1 MASASFEQVTK
12 PSAVKELLLLIAALV
27 CLISA
32 LLLLLSSPAHALTL
46 SGEVAVNELKPVA
59 VKGIF
64 NAEIGDMPL
73 PPDSTTLSAQAS
85 AQPVTC
91 RPSSS
96 FPVAF
101 TGQWRCE
108 SLVVSSA
115 VPEVVPGQRMI
126 SQVDFVQSDQ
136 GSVSMSWSQS
146 GWTSTLTSLRV
157 KGEKQATA
165 SRINQYMTGNW
176 TAKSKDCYAQVSENQ
191 LVAESNIDQYCDGQ
205 FVGTYRTQS
214 VLHRVEPMQAISL
227 AK

>member
-1 MASASFEQVTK
+1 MASASYEQVTK
-12 PSAVKELLLLIAALV
+12 PSAVKELLLLLAALV
-27 CLISA
+27 CLVSA

-46 SGEVAVNELKPVA
+46 SGEAAVNELKPVA

-64 NAEIGDMPL
+64 NLETGEMPL

-85 AQPVTC
+85 TEKVKC
-91 RPSSS
+91 RPSTS
-96 FPVAF
+96 FPVTF

-115 VPEVVPGQRMI
+115 VPDVVPGQRMI
-126 SQVDFVQSDQ
+126 SQVDFVKSPQ
-136 GSVSMSWSQS
+136 GSVSMSWAQS
-146 GWTSTLTSLRV
+146 GWTSTLTGLRV

-165 SRINQYMTGNW
+165 SRVNQYMTGNW
-176 TAKSKDCYAQVSENQ
+176 TAKSKDRYAQVSENQ
-191 LVAESNIDQYCDGQ
+191 LVAESNVDQYRDGQ

-214 VLHRVEPMQAISL
+214 ILYRVEPMQAISL